1 MVSLWSIITSVRRLE
16 IPFLETE
23 DVQQIDK
30 LNRLMDGLQAADIDS
45 SPWPAYQADVK
56 AHFLMAHNGEAI
68 LLKYVIAEKYIAAN
82 EVTNGNIHND
92 SCVELFIAFDD
103 EGYYNLEFNCLG
115 FTKIG
120 YGYGRNDRRL
130 LPIDVIKQL
139 SFSSKINANS
149 TINNNNG
156 FDWEIMLVIP
166 RTIFTEHQIISF
178 HNLNAKGNFYKCG
191 DGLPQPHFL
200 TWSMIKSV
208 EPDFHKK
215 EFFGDLKFA

>member
-1 MVSLWSIITSVRRLE
+1 MRRLE
-16 IPFLETE
+16 IPFLATD
-23 DVQQIDK
+23 DVREIDK
-30 LNRLMDGLQAADIDS
+30 LNHLMDGLRAANIDCN
-45 SPWPAYQADVK
+45 PWPAYQADAEAK
-56 AHFLMAHNGEAI
+56 FLMAHNREAI
-68 LLKYVIAEKYIAAN
+68 LLKYVITEKYLIAN

-120 YGYGRNDRRL
+120 YGDDRNDRKL

-149 TINNNNG
+149 IINSNGG

-166 RTIFTEHQIISF
+166 RSIFIEHEITSF
-178 HNLNAKGNFYKCG
+178 HNLKAKGNFYKCG

-200 TWSMIKSV
+200 TWSMI
-208 EPDFHKK
+208 EAEQPDFHRK
-215 EFFGDLKFA
+215 EFFGELAFG

>member
-1 MVSLWSIITSVRRLE
+1 MRRLE
-16 IPFLETE
+16 IPFLDTHNLKE
-23 DVQQIDK
+23 IDK
-30 LNRLMDGLQAADIDS
+30 LNQLMDSLQAATIDRN
-45 SPWPAYQADVK
+45 PWPAYQADAQAK
-56 AHFLMAHNGEAI
+56 FLMAHNGDAI
-68 LLKYVIAEKYIAAN
+68 LLKYVVSERYLSAN

-120 YGYGRNDRRL
+120 YGNDRLDREL
-130 LPIDVIKQL
+130 LPVDVIKQL

-149 TINNNNG
+149 TINSNEG

-166 RTIFTEHQIISF
+166 KEIFIMHQIGSF
-178 HNLNAKGNFYKCG
+178 HLLKAKGNFYKCG

-200 TWSMIKSV
+200 TWNMI
-208 EPDFHKK
+208 EAEQPDFHRKD
-215 EFFGDLKFA
+215 FFGELVFVSD

>member
-1 MVSLWSIITSVRRLE
+1 MPLWLMIISVRRLE
-16 IPFLETE
+16 IPFLETDE
-23 DVQQIDK
+23 IQQIDK
-30 LNRLMDGLQAADIDS
+30 LNHLMDGLQATAIDCN
-45 SPWPAYQADVK
+45 PWPAFQADAK
-56 AHFLMAHNGEAI
+56 ANFLMAHNGEAI

-82 EVTNGNIHND
+82 EVNNGDIHND

-103 EGYYNLEFNCLG
+103 QGYYNLEFNCLG

-120 YGYGRNDRRL
+120 YGNGRDHRKL
-130 LPIDVIKQL
+130 LPIDIIRQL

-149 TINNNNG
+149 IINKKSG

-166 RTIFTEHQIISF
+166 RVIFTEHKIASF

-200 TWSMIKSV
+200 TWSMIKADQ
-208 EPDFHKK
+208 PDFHRR
-215 EFFGDLKFA
+215 EFFGELVFS